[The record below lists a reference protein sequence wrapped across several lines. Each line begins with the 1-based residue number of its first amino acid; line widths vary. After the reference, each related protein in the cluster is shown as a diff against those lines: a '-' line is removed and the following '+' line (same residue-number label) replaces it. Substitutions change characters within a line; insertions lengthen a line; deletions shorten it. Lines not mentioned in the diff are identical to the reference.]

1 MIVEHEG
8 IKTKLQE
15 LFKSK
20 KIIVAKNCLNQIFLN
35 PTNWEPI
42 EIPKTE
48 KFKIGVIGRSYIHKN
63 LSIIPSVQN
72 FLEKNHSIKTQFYC
86 TLTSAE
92 MNKMNEEFK
101 KKVISLGELSI
112 NQCPDFYNNMDMIFF
127 PSNLECFSATPLE
140 ALYMK
145 KSIVCSNLPFNKN
158 IIGKFGVYF
167 EPNDPVSAS
176 EKIAATLKKQI
187 NGQLKEAK
195 KFVFS
200 NFKSEDRF
208 KIYINNILK
217 NE

>member
-1 MIVEHEG
+1 MGFRRGDDIM
-8 IKTKLQE
+8 KTIDYNNVGRNDKCPCG
-15 LFKSK
+15 SDK
-20 KIIVAKNCLNQIFLN
+20 KYKKC
-35 PTNWEPI
+35 
-42 EIPKTE
+42 
-48 KFKIGVIGRSYIHKN
+48 
-63 LSIIPSVQN
+63 
-72 FLEKNHSIKTQFYC
+72 C
-86 TLTSAE
+86 

-158 IIGKFGVYF
+158 IIGNFGVYF
-167 EPNDPVSAS
+167 EPNDPVSAA
-176 EKIAATLKKQI
+176 EKIASTLKKH
-187 NGQLKEAK
+187 NDEQLKEAK

-208 KIYINNILK
+208 KIYINTILK